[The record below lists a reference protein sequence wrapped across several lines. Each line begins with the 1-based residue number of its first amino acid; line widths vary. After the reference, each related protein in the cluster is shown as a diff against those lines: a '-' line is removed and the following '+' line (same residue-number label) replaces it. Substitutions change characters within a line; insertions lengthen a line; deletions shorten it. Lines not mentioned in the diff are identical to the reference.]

1 MTQTIDRHPRA
12 RPSAASRL
20 DLVGIGLMAAAV
32 AWTYWSS
39 SRTGAAAGG
48 LAVSALLAAAS
59 VAFWGA
65 RLVYRSEPA
74 AVPLAVVAFAGVL
87 VLVAPGGIW
96 TSEPRAGPWSYS
108 SITGA
113 FFAQAAIAA
122 LMLAFS
128 RWPSSL
134 RTAAVAAAVVLA
146 SVTVATKTW
155 TAAIVL
161 LLAVP
166 AVALSRRGPGGARL
180 VVAGGAAFFLA
191 ALAGSI
197 VLGGRYTFVDLGTK
211 KANDASLAD
220 SYGGLTERRVAL
232 WSDAIDVMS
241 ENPVNGVG
249 PGRFREVSPVVQTDR
264 DEPWAHNDF
273 LQVGA
278 ETGLLGFVLLVALF
292 LWGFA
297 RLATIGSPGT
307 TAALGTVA
315 LTALGVHGCVEYV
328 LQFPAV
334 VLAGAALIGSGVG
347 AGEAPPAAP

>member
-1 MTQTIDRHPRA
+1 MNQTIHRDRRS
-12 RPSAASRL
+12 RPSSVSSL
-20 DLVGIGLMAAAV
+20 DLVGVGLMAAAV

-39 SRTGAAAGG
+39 TRADDAPAG
-48 LAVSALLAAAS
+48 LAVSGLLAGAAM
-59 VAFWGA
+59 AFWTA
-65 RLVYRSEPA
+65 RLVSRHEPT
-74 AVPLAVVAFAGVL
+74 AVPLVVVAFAGVL
-87 VLVAPGGIW
+87 VLAAPGGIW
-96 TSEPRAGPWSYS
+96 TPEPRAGPWDYS

-134 RTAAVAAAVVLA
+134 RTAAVAAAVMLA
-146 SVTVATKTW
+146 SVTIATKTW

-166 AVALSRRGPGGARL
+166 AVALSRRGPGGPRL

-191 ALAGSI
+191 VLAGSI

-232 WSDAIDVMS
+232 WSDAVDVMS

-249 PGRFREVSPVVQTDR
+249 PGRFRQVSPVVQTDR

-278 ETGLLGFVLLVALF
+278 ETGLLGFVLLVGLF

-307 TAALGTVA
+307 TVALGAVA

-334 VLAGAALIGSGVG
+334 VLAGAALVGTGVG
-347 AGEAPPAAP
+347 AGEVAPAAP

>member
-1 MTQTIDRHPRA
+1 MSQTIHRA
-12 RPSAASRL
+12 RRSRPSSVSSL
-20 DLVGIGLMAAAV
+20 DLAGVGLMAAAV

-39 SRTGAAAGG
+39 TRTGAGVAG
-48 LAVSALLAAAS
+48 LAVSGLVAGAA
-59 VAFWGA
+59 VAFWAG
-65 RLVYRSEPA
+65 RLVSRYEPTV
-74 AVPLAVVAFAGVL
+74 VPLAVVVFAGVL
-87 VLVAPGGIW
+87 ILAGPGGIW
-96 TSEPRAGPWSYS
+96 TPEPRAGPWNYS

-128 RWPSSL
+128 PWSSSL
-134 RTAAVAAAVVLA
+134 RTASLAGAVVLA
-146 SVTVATKTW
+146 SVIVATKTW

-166 AVALSRRGPGGARL
+166 AVAISRRGPGGARL

-191 ALAGSI
+191 ALAGSF
-197 VLGGRYTFVDLGTK
+197 VLGGRYTFVDLGSK

-232 WSDAIDVMS
+232 WSDAIDVMV
-241 ENPVNGVG
+241 ENPRNGVG

-278 ETGLLGFVLLVALF
+278 ETGVLGFVLLVALF

-297 RLATIGSPGT
+297 RLSTVTSPDTT
-307 TAALGTVA
+307 TALGAAA

-334 VLAGAALIGSGVG
+334 VLAGAALVGTGVG
-347 AGEAPPAAP
+347 AREARPAAS